1 MGMSDDVI
9 HESVTA
15 KPNQSAKEKFGGE
28 VVNDLGRMMSQ
39 KYVMGSTLRKQ
50 AEEPKTTTTTTTTTT
65 RSQTKYDNDFSFQMS
80 S

>member
-39 KYVMGSTLRKQ
+39 KYVMGSTMRKQ

-65 RSQTKYDNDFSFQMS
+65 RSQTKYDNDFSF
-80 S
+80 